1 MAAPYSSHNLIAFG
15 AYPDDVE
22 AVMGGTVVKP
32 VEKASSLLVV
42 DLCDGELA
50 RHAGGSERARQA
62 KRAARILGV
71 GRVTL
76 SLQDRLIQDTISARL
91 NRVSSSR
98 LWDQVFIPIKKPQR
112 DRCEGNFYAWL
123 PKPYEISEGAALPD
137 TEPREIQRLSE

>member
-1 MAAPYSSHNLIAFG
+1 MTAPYSSHNLIAFG

-76 SLQDRLIQDTISARL
+76 SLQDRLIQDSIPARL
-91 NRVSSSR
+91 AVARLIRVHEPSLFFTTLVPHGAMLGLLS
-98 LWDQVFIPIKKPQR
+98 
-112 DRCEGNFYAWL
+112 
-123 PKPYEISEGAALPD
+123 ISPSMSALCM
-137 TEPREIQRLSE
+137 T